1 MSLMNDPDVKR
12 ILDTAR
18 VMTRQER
25 ETAILQEIERLGGQD
40 ILQLNLQNTLGVDD
54 LKAVQED
61 DFDFAALLSW
71 KLIYSLR
78 VQSGILH

>member
-12 ILDTAR
+12 ILDSAR

-54 LKAVQED
+54 LKAVQGD

>member
-12 ILDTAR
+12 ILDSAR